1 MSFLPEKAAC
11 NPLSIKGP
19 SLMLHMLRDHAVIV
33 TLAMKC
39 FSAWLFEAR
48 KVLVGLQGD
57 LKVLK
62 SNTVALPPA
71 ALLC

>member
-19 SLMLHMLRDHAVIV
+19 SLMLHMLRVHAVIV

-48 KVLVGLQGD
+48 KVLVGL
-57 LKVLK
+57 
-62 SNTVALPPA
+62 
-71 ALLC
+71 